1 MNPLYQYNV
10 NSLYSRGSS
19 VQNSFLDDWES
30 VKKRIINIYG
40 EVIFRSWFKSVTFSC
55 HDSGTI
61 FLISPSR
68 FIRDWIR
75 TNYLDFI
82 LKAWR
87 DIDKKIITIDLIVL
101 EGSSKSN
108 HVKNNIF
115 NISAKEDNHIG
126 KNISILDHRK
136 EEKFLTEEINQD
148 ESSDIKQFDLF
159 GLESTNKSNFDS
171 EIEHDK
177 RNNQNK
183 VENKAKKEKIEQVK
197 ENHKNLCT
205 AGSFDLLI
213 KPKNDFLYDDVDDK
227 QICFD
232 RRYTF
237 DTFVQGDSNE
247 LAYFACKNLAEN
259 KRISNLNHNPLF
271 LYGGVGLGK
280 THLMHAVANYKIQ
293 DFKEKY
299 KDNWL
304 RKAQEKIVYLP
315 SEKFMDD
322 FLYALKNKCTKDFKA
337 RFKTVDILMIDDVQ
351 FFMGKGCTQE
361 EFFHVLNNLINDGKQ
376 LIISADRLPGLLTGL
391 DEKIR
396 SRLGW
401 GLVADIKSGGYDL
414 RLGVLKKKSQYLG
427 VRFEEN
433 ILQYLAENIDN
444 NIRELEGALNKL
456 ALIKQLSPNR
466 VIDIDFIN
474 ERLSD
479 MFKKD
484 IGYSSKGKLIK
495 SIISNNPSA
504 KMISNNQNCSQ
515 ISYQKDSYQKEYK
528 ITLFSIQQKVSN
540 YYNISV
546 NEILSDIKARN
557 VSMPR
562 QVAMYLT
569 KKLTSL
575 SLMEIAKQF
584 GGKNHSTIIHGISK
598 IETSMKNDRALS
610 SDVDNIIKSLKL
622 N

>member
-10 NSLYSRGSS
+10 NSSYAKSS
-19 VQNSFLDDWES
+19 PVQNSFLDDWES
-30 VKKRIINIYG
+30 VKKKIIHVYG

-61 FLISPSR
+61 FLIATSR

-82 LKAWR
+82 LKSWR

-101 EGSSKSN
+101 ENNLKPS
-108 HVKNNIF
+108 HTKNSILS
-115 NISAKEDNHIG
+115 ISAKEDSRIL
-126 KNISILDHRK
+126 KDTPISDQEREK
-136 EEKFLTEEINQD
+136 KFLTEEINQD
-148 ESSDIKQFDLF
+148 ELPDTKQFDLF
-159 GLESTNKSNFDS
+159 NLEDIDKSNIDYS
-171 EIEHDK
+171 EAHEK

-183 VENKAKKEKIEQVK
+183 FENRVKKEKIDYQIK

-205 AGSFDLLI
+205 ADSFDLLI
-213 KPKNDFLYDDVDDK
+213 KPKSDFFQEDNFDDK

-237 DTFVQGDSNE
+237 DNFVQGDSNE

-259 KRISNLNHNPLF
+259 KKIKNLNHNPLF

-299 KDNWL
+299 KENWL
-304 RKAQEKIVYLP
+304 RKSKEKVVYLP

-322 FLYALKNKCTKDFKA
+322 FLYALKNKCTKDFKE
-337 RFKTVDILMIDDVQ
+337 RFKAVDILMIDDVQ

-427 VRFEEN
+427 VKFEEG

-456 ALIKQLSPNR
+456 VLIKQITPNR

-479 MFKKD
+479 MLKSEVGCF
-484 IGYSSKGKLIK
+484 SKGKLIENIASK
-495 SIISNNPSA
+495 NQSL
-504 KMISNNQNCSQ
+504 KMISNNQNYSQ
-515 ISYQKDSYQKEYK
+515 ISYQREYK
-528 ITLFSIQQKVSN
+528 ITLFLIQQKVSS
-540 YYNISV
+540 YYSISI
-546 NEILSDIKARN
+546 NEILSDVKARN

-562 QVAMYLT
+562 QIAMYLT

-575 SLMEIAKQF
+575 SLTEIARQF
-584 GGKNHSTIIHGISK
+584 GGKSHSTIIHGISK
-598 IETSMKNDRALS
+598 IENSMKNDIALS
-610 SDVDNIIKSLKL
+610 SDVDSIIKSLKVI
-622 N
+622 